1 MRVVSWFS
9 FWCFIFLNCLPVF
22 RERESFCALVRWPI
36 LIFPNTPR
44 RKKYNY
50 LFYALL
56 QSIGS
61 TNRKVFGSVSAS
73 ASVGGTRMS
82 ALLAEFPSPLTD
94 KESFLLSSRYL
105 SFSSFYWNVM
115 WSCFI
120 IPAECHKL
128 HACWTDWRWR
138 RVPIQSHWHHRWALI
153 TLHCNE

>member
-1 MRVVSWFS
+1 
-9 FWCFIFLNCLPVF
+9 
-22 RERESFCALVRWPI
+22 
-36 LIFPNTPR
+36 
-44 RKKYNY
+44 
-50 LFYALL
+50 
-56 QSIGS
+56 
-61 TNRKVFGSVSAS
+61 
-73 ASVGGTRMS
+73 MS

-153 TLHCNE
+153 TLHCNEYVWRVLFEPLEVIHLNNQLSWTFTPSFYLISYLHSLCRTWWWYRSGKSKRVWHDRRRDVRCLRWYRDHESCK